1 MAYKLVQEG
10 VCVFHITHTKN
21 IPSILKQGIHSLNA
35 MGGNNL
41 VYQSIAHENIQAR
54 RKNIPITCGAGGML
68 HDYVPLYFGARS
80 PMLCAVRYKLDQR
93 EIVHVGVTWD
103 VLKMPT
109 TVFTDG
115 NAATWGTEQFRG
127 IDNLKSVD
135 LEAAAK
141 WYWAGDDEIRR
152 KKSAEVLVH
161 RQITA
166 SQIVAF
172 FVINDQVKDQLNQ
185 MVKAQGFDKQVI
197 VAPEF
202 YY

>member
-10 VCVFHITHTKN
+10 VCLFHITHIKN
-21 IPSILKQGIHSLNA
+21 IPPILKQGIHSYSA
-35 MGGNNL
+35 MTGNNL
-41 VYQSIAHENIQAR
+41 VYQTIAHENIQTR
-54 RKNIPITCGAGGML
+54 RRNIPITCGAGGVL

-93 EIVHVGVTWD
+93 EIVHVAATWD
-103 VLKMPT
+103 VLKMST

-115 NAATWGTEQFRG
+115 NAATWGTQQFSG
-127 IDNLKSVD
+127 IEKLKSVD
-135 LEAAAK
+135 LEAASK
-141 WYWAGDDEIRR
+141 WYWASDDETRR

-161 RQITA
+161 RQVAIE
-166 SQIVAF
+166 QIVGF
-172 FVINDQVKDQLNQ
+172 FVMNEQTKKQLDQ
-185 MVKAQGFDKQVI
+185 MVKAQRLDKQVL